1 MWNLW
6 VLLEAAEGAVIAP
19 LDKVLVNEKGA
30 WVYVPGGTYYCPLAE
45 VVGPDASPLA
55 VGKIIRDTLN
65 LRQRVVP
72 LPGRWKKVGG
82 GLGD

>member
-1 MWNLW
+1 MRNLW
-6 VLLEAAEGAVIAP
+6 VLLEAAEGVVIAP

-30 WVYVPGGTYYCPLAE
+30 WVYVPGGTYLCPLAE
-45 VVGPDASPLA
+45 VVGPGASPLE
-55 VGKIIRDTLN
+55 VGEIIRLALN
-65 LRQRVVP
+65 LPQRVVS